1 MKSHYKKWLLQAP
14 VGLVLIGFGASLI
27 AEAAVYK
34 YQGAATWDWV
44 GYGTLA
50 LVVFNSGISVFGG
63 AILHRVRYERER
75 ERSTPKN

>member
-1 MKSHYKKWLLQAP
+1 MKSHYRKWLLQAP

-44 GYGTLA
+44 AFGTIA

-63 AILHRVRYERER
+63 AILHRVRYEREK
-75 ERSTPKN
+75 EKSF